1 MTGNDTN
8 AKGKTMKTATKNLNA
23 RQMAALAAFA
33 TYTETGW
40 PEGVMRCTALALL
53 GRGLIEVVSSTGLQ
67 YASDYVPD
75 FCGKGYHVR
84 RTAYCVTRYAI
95 TDAGR
100 ELLNG

>member
-1 MTGNDTN
+1 
-8 AKGKTMKTATKNLNA
+8 MKTANKKLNA

-40 PEGVMRCTALALL
+40 PEGVMRCTGIALL
-53 GRGLIEVVSSTGLQ
+53 DRGLIEVVSSTGLQ
-67 YASDYVPD
+67 YDREYVPN

-100 ELLNG
+100 SLLNG

>member
-1 MTGNDTN
+1 MTGNDNNT
-8 AKGKTMKTATKNLNA
+8 KGTTMTKTKKINA
-23 RQMAALAAFA
+23 RQRAALAAFA

-40 PEGVMRCTALALL
+40 PEGVMRCTGIALL
-53 GRGLIEVVSSTGLQ
+53 DRGLIEVVSSTGLQ
-67 YASDYVPD
+67 YASDYVPN

-100 ELLNG
+100 SILNG

>member
-1 MTGNDTN
+1 
-8 AKGKTMKTATKNLNA
+8 MKTATKKLNA

-40 PEGVMRCTALALL
+40 PEGVMRCTGLALL
-53 GRGLIEVVSSTGLQ
+53 DRGLIEVVSSTGLQ
-67 YASDYVPD
+67 YASDYVPN

-84 RTAYCVTRYAI
+84 RTAYCVTRYGL

-100 ELLNG
+100 NLLNG

>member
-1 MTGNDTN
+1 MTGKDTN
-8 AKGKTMKTATKNLNA
+8 TKGTTMKTAIKKLNA
-23 RQMAALAAFA
+23 RQMAALVAFA

-67 YASDYVPD
+67 YASDYVPN

>member
-1 MTGNDTN
+1 
-8 AKGKTMKTATKNLNA
+8 MKTVTKKLNA
-23 RQMAALAAFA
+23 RQMAALTAFA

-40 PEGVMRCTALALL
+40 PEGVMRCTGLALL
-53 GRGLIEVVSSTGLQ
+53 DRGLIEVVSSTGLQ
-67 YASDYVPD
+67 YASDYVRN

-100 ELLNG
+100 SVLNG

>member
-8 AKGKTMKTATKNLNA
+8 TKGTTMKTAIKKLNA
-23 RQMAALAAFA
+23 RQMAALVAFA

-67 YASDYVPD
+67 YASDYVPN